1 MYASAGA
8 FVESADAF
16 VDSADAFVDSANADR
31 VLAGLGDSDC
41 FPGELELRDL
51 PETGAWMQERVC
63 T

>member
-31 VLAGLGDSDC
+31 VLAGLGDSGC
-41 FPGELELRDL
+41 FSGELLGDL
-51 PETGAWMQERVC
+51 PSTGAWMQERVC